1 MRSFPRLKAVF
12 SALAIFALT
21 LGVEGSL
28 NGLSQG
34 LFAERIASEWSPKNT
49 NSKIPNTTYSPQPIT
64 IIAFGDLMLDRFV
77 WTLMQRHGLDYPFEH
92 FPELLE
98 TMGVSPPG
106 LPPPVPSAPPTDYRL
121 PATDFLFANL
131 EGPIS
136 DTPYVNPGTAMVF
149 NFRPD
154 VISILQKYG
163 FNLLSIANNH
173 NYDMG
178 EKGVRQT
185 RERLSEA
192 GIHWVGESKGI
203 AAESQWTTRCGKAAT
218 LSPCT
223 TLTFF
228 AFNDTLQD
236 RLDFDQA
243 AALIR
248 EAEQGSEGRPGAD
261 FTIVSIHWGVE
272 YNQAPTQKQVENAHK
287 LVDAGADI
295 ILGHHPHVIQKPA
308 NLTPNEHGTMFAEWY
323 SPRIPSPLQTTD
335 YPLQTSPRPIYYSL
349 GNFVFDQY
357 FSKAVQEGLG
367 LTLTLQKSTDPT
379 VPATLQVKE
388 TVFDIVRS
396 QVRPRP
402 GG

>member
-1 MRSFPRLKAVF
+1 MKPSPTLKVAC

-28 NGLSQG
+28 NGLSQT
-34 LFAERIASEWSPKNT
+34 LFGKHLPSYVPTKDYQLPATDFP
-49 NSKIPNTTYSPQPIT
+49 PIT
-64 IIAFGDLMLDRFV
+64 LVAFGDLMLDRFV
-77 WTLMQRHGLDYPFEH
+77 WTLMQRNGLDYPFEH

-98 TMGVSPPG
+98 GMMQGKS
-106 LPPPVPSAPPTDYRL
+106 Y
-121 PATDFLFANL
+121 DFLFANL

-154 VISILQKYG
+154 VIPTLQKYG
-163 FNLLSIANNH
+163 FNLFSIANNH
-173 NYDMG
+173 AYDMG

-203 AAESQWTTRCGKAAT
+203 APESRWSTTVKG
-218 LSPCT
+218 T

-236 RLDFDQA
+236 RLDFDEA
-243 AALIR
+243 AALIQK
-248 EAEQGSEGRPGAD
+248 AETDAD

-272 YNQAPTQKQVENAHK
+272 YNKTPTQKQVENAHK

-295 ILGHHPHVIQKPA
+295 ILGHHPHVIQS
-308 NLTPNEHGTMFAEWY
+308 HEWY
-323 SPRIPSPLQTTD
+323 TGPD
-335 YPLQTSPRPIYYSL
+335 GPRPIYYSL

-367 LTLTLQKSTDPT
+367 LTITLQKSIDPT
-379 VPATLQVKE
+379 IPDTIEVKE

-396 QVRPRP
+396 QVRP
-402 GG
+402 GA

>member
-1 MRSFPRLKAVF
+1 MRSSPRLKVVC
-12 SALAIFALT
+12 SALAVFALT
-21 LGVEGSL
+21 LGVEGNLSSL
-28 NGLSQG
+28 NQA
-34 LFAERIASEWSPKNT
+34 LFGEPIVSSTHGAKRSALVPL
-49 NSKIPNTTYSPQPIT
+49 PPVPTTDYRLPTTDFPPIT
-64 IIAFGDLMLDRFV
+64 LVAFGDLMLDRFV

-92 FPELLE
+92 FPELL
-98 TMGVSPPG
+98 TDMGVSPPG
-106 LPPPVPSAPPTDYRL
+106 DLPSVPTTDYPL
-121 PATDFLFANL
+121 PATDFLLANL

-154 VISILQKYG
+154 VIPILQKYG
-163 FNLLSIANNH
+163 FNLFSIANNH

-203 AAESQWTTRCGKAAT
+203 AAESQWTVAVKG
-218 LSPCT
+218 T

-367 LTLTLQKSTDPT
+367 LTITLQKSTDPT

-396 QVRPRP
+396 QPKTRK
-402 GG
+402 

>member
-1 MRSFPRLKAVF
+1 MKPSPALKVVC

-21 LGVEGSL
+21 LIGEGNLSSL
-28 NGLSQG
+28 NQALFGEPMVPMTWMSKQTELPAPSTDYGLPATDFPPVT
-34 LFAERIASEWSPKNT
+34 LV
-49 NSKIPNTTYSPQPIT
+49 
-64 IIAFGDLMLDRFV
+64 AFGDLMLDRFV
-77 WTLMQRHGLDYPFEH
+77 WTLMQRNGLDYAFEH

-98 TMGVSPPG
+98 SMGVSPPG
-106 LPPPVPSAPPTDYRL
+106 LLPPVPSVPTI
-121 PATDFLFANL
+121 DFLFANL

-154 VISILQKYG
+154 VIPILKKYG
-163 FNLLSIANNH
+163 FNLFSIANNH
-173 NYDMG
+173 AYDMG

-228 AFNDTLQD
+228 AFNDTLQN
-236 RLDFDQA
+236 RLNFEEA

-248 EAEQGSEGRPGAD
+248 QAETDAD

-272 YNQAPTQKQVENAHK
+272 YNKTPTQKQVENAHK
-287 LVDAGADI
+287 LVDAGADL

-308 NLTPNEHGTMFAEWY
+308 NSTPNEYGTMFAEWY
-323 SPRIPSPLQTTD
+323 SS
-335 YPLQTSPRPIYYSL
+335 RPIYYSL
-349 GNFVFDQY
+349 GNFIFDQY

-367 LTLTLQKSTDPT
+367 LTITFQKSTDAQ
-379 VPATLQVKE
+379 VPNTIDVKE

-396 QVRPRP
+396 QPRP